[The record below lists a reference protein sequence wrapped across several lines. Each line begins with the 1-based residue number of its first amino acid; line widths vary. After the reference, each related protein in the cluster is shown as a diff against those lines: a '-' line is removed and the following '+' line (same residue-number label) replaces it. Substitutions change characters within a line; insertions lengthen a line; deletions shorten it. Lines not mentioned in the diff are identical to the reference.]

1 MSHVTIT
8 HTDSGNKHFQ
18 ALSSEL
24 ERELYERDGTLAQ
37 VNFELNKV
45 GSLDTV
51 VVAYVEDAAVAC
63 GGYKARD
70 NSWVEIKRMYVK
82 PAFLEKGFA
91 TKVLSHLEKIAIG
104 QGFRNIKLETGKNQ
118 PKAIAFYLKMKYFII
133 PNFGKYIGSV
143 NSVCFGKEL

>member
-1 MSHVTIT
+1 MSHITIT

-18 ALSSEL
+18 ALSSAL
-24 ERELYERDGTLAQ
+24 EQELYERDGTLAQ
-37 VNFELNKV
+37 VNFELNKI

-51 VVAYVEDAAVAC
+51 VVACVENTAVAC
-63 GGYKARD
+63 GGYNAQD

-82 PAFLEKGFA
+82 PEFRGKGFA
-91 TKVLSHLEKIAIG
+91 TQVLSYLEKIAIE

-118 PKAIAFYLKMKYFII
+118 PEAIALYLKMKYFII